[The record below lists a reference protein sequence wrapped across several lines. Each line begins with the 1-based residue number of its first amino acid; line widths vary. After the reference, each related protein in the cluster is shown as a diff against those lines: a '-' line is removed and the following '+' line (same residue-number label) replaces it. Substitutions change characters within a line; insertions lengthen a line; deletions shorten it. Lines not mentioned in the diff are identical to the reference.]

1 MNISVQPYGSSR
13 CYCRPDTTW
22 ERESKDF
29 YSPESVN
36 TLHWTPVAY
45 IRISKAGKCI
55 SGKFVSRYYD
65 GVGFGTLLYIGGAD
79 VASGSCVDHT
89 SILPLPLFNPVV
101 LETEGNKFEVVK
113 NEKPIFSLEAPGVDC
128 LQDGSTLL
136 QAAEAAICKAS
147 QLTSLR
153 IGDYVAVEL
162 APASVL
168 AEKTEG
174 SLSFKAAFCENEIFN
189 FKIIF

>member
-45 IRISKAGKCI
+45 VRISKAGKCI

-65 GVGFGTLLYIGGAD
+65 GVGFGTLLYIGDFLPDLASASCAD
-79 VASGSCVDHT
+79 HS
-89 SILPLPLFNPVV
+89 SILPSPVGGPDL
-101 LETEGNKFEVVK
+101 LESTDKTYEVFKNGEKVFGCTVEGLK
-113 NEKPIFSLEAPGVDC
+113 EKVE
-128 LQDGSTLL
+128 
-136 QAAEAAICKAS
+136 EAICRAS
-147 QLTSLR
+147 KLTTLR
-153 IGDYVAVEL
+153 IGYFVAIEL
-162 APASVL
+162 APSVQICDRSEEETKIKAVFGENDL
-168 AEKTEG
+168 FD
-174 SLSFKAAFCENEIFN
+174 FKLIF
-189 FKIIF
+189 

>member
-45 IRISKAGKCI
+45 VRISKAGKCI

-65 GVGFGTLLYIGGAD
+65 GVGFGTLLYIGDFLPDLASASCAD
-79 VASGSCVDHT
+79 HS
-89 SILPLPLFNPVV
+89 SILPSPVGGADL
-101 LETEGNKFEVVK
+101 LESTDKTYEVFRNGEKVFGCTVEGLK
-113 NEKPIFSLEAPGVDC
+113 EKVE
-128 LQDGSTLL
+128 
-136 QAAEAAICKAS
+136 EAICKAS
-147 QLTSLR
+147 KLTTLR
-153 IGDYVAVEL
+153 IGDFVAIEL
-162 APASVL
+162 APPAQICDRSEEETKIKAVFGENDL
-168 AEKTEG
+168 FD
-174 SLSFKAAFCENEIFN
+174 FKLIF
-189 FKIIF
+189 

>member
-45 IRISKAGKCI
+45 VRISKAGKCI

-65 GVGFGTLLYIGGAD
+65 GVGFGTLLYIGDFLPDLASASCAD
-79 VASGSCVDHT
+79 HS
-89 SILPLPLFNPVV
+89 SILPSPVGGPEL
-101 LETEGNKFEVVK
+101 LEIAEKTYEVFRNGEKVFGCTAEGLK
-113 NEKPIFSLEAPGVDC
+113 EKVE
-128 LQDGSTLL
+128 
-136 QAAEAAICKAS
+136 EAICKAS
-147 QLTSLR
+147 KLTTLR
-153 IGDYVAVEL
+153 IGDFVAIEL
-162 APASVL
+162 APSAQICDRSEEETKIKAVFG
-168 AEKTEG
+168 ENDIFD
-174 SLSFKAAFCENEIFN
+174 FKLIF
-189 FKIIF
+189 

>member
-45 IRISKAGKCI
+45 VRISKAGKCI

-65 GVGFGTLLYIGGAD
+65 GVGFGTLLYIGDFLPDLASASCAD
-79 VASGSCVDHT
+79 HS
-89 SILPLPLFNPVV
+89 SILPSPVGGPDL
-101 LETEGNKFEVVK
+101 LESTDKTYEVFRNGEKVFGCTVEGLK
-113 NEKPIFSLEAPGVDC
+113 EKVE
-128 LQDGSTLL
+128 
-136 QAAEAAICKAS
+136 EAICKAS
-147 QLTSLR
+147 QLTTLR
-153 IGDYVAVEL
+153 IGDFVAVEL
-162 APASVL
+162 ASAAQICDRSEEETKIKAVFGENDL
-168 AEKTEG
+168 FD
-174 SLSFKAAFCENEIFN
+174 FKLIF
-189 FKIIF
+189 

>member
-45 IRISKAGKCI
+45 VRISKAGKCI

-65 GVGFGTLLYIGGAD
+65 GVGFGTLLYIGDFLPDLASASCAD
-79 VASGSCVDHT
+79 HS
-89 SILPLPLFNPVV
+89 SILPSPVGGPDL
-101 LETEGNKFEVVK
+101 LESTDKTYEVFRNGEKVFCCTVEGLK
-113 NEKPIFSLEAPGVDC
+113 EKVE
-128 LQDGSTLL
+128 
-136 QAAEAAICKAS
+136 EAICRAS
-147 QLTSLR
+147 KLTTLR
-153 IGDYVAVEL
+153 IGDFVAIEL
-162 APASVL
+162 APSVQICDRSEEETKIKAVFGENDL
-168 AEKTEG
+168 FD
-174 SLSFKAAFCENEIFN
+174 FKLIF
-189 FKIIF
+189 

>member
-45 IRISKAGKCI
+45 VRISKAGKCI

-65 GVGFGTLLYIGGAD
+65 GVGFGTLLYIGDFLPDLASASCAD
-79 VASGSCVDHT
+79 HS
-89 SILPLPLFNPVV
+89 
-101 LETEGNKFEVVK
+101 
-113 NEKPIFSLEAPGVDC
+113 
-128 LQDGSTLL
+128 STLPSPVGGPDL
-136 QAAEAAICKAS
+136 LESTDKTYEVFRNGEKVFGCTVEGLKEKVEEAICKAS
-147 QLTSLR
+147 QLTTLR
-153 IGDYVAVEL
+153 IGDFVAVEL
-162 APASVL
+162 ASAAQICDRSEEETKIKAVFGENDL
-168 AEKTEG
+168 FD
-174 SLSFKAAFCENEIFN
+174 FKLIF
-189 FKIIF
+189 

>member
-45 IRISKAGKCI
+45 VRISKAGKCI

-65 GVGFGTLLYIGGAD
+65 GVGFGTLLYIGDFLPDLASASCAD
-79 VASGSCVDHT
+79 HS
-89 SILPLPLFNPVV
+89 
-101 LETEGNKFEVVK
+101 
-113 NEKPIFSLEAPGVDC
+113 
-128 LQDGSTLL
+128 STLPSPVGGPDL
-136 QAAEAAICKAS
+136 LESTDKTYEVFRNGEKVFGCTVEGLKEKLEEAICKAS
-147 QLTSLR
+147 QLTTLR
-153 IGDYVAVEL
+153 IGDFVAVEL
-162 APASVL
+162 ASAAQICDRSEEETKIKAVFGENDL
-168 AEKTEG
+168 FD
-174 SLSFKAAFCENEIFN
+174 FKLIF
-189 FKIIF
+189 

>member
-45 IRISKAGKCI
+45 VRISKAGKCI

-65 GVGFGTLLYIGGAD
+65 GVGFGTLLYIGDFLPDLASASCAD
-79 VASGSCVDHT
+79 HSSL
-89 SILPLPLFNPVV
+89 LPSPVGGPDL
-101 LETEGNKFEVVK
+101 LENADKTYEVFRNGEKIFCCTVEGLK
-113 NEKPIFSLEAPGVDC
+113 EKVE
-128 LQDGSTLL
+128 
-136 QAAEAAICKAS
+136 EAICSSSK
-147 QLTSLR
+147 LTTLR
-153 IGDYVAVEL
+153 IGDVVAIEL
-162 APASVL
+162 APSAQICDRSEEETKIKAVFGENDL
-168 AEKTEG
+168 FD
-174 SLSFKAAFCENEIFN
+174 FKLIF
-189 FKIIF
+189 

>member
-45 IRISKAGKCI
+45 VRISKAGKCI

-65 GVGFGTLLYIGGAD
+65 GVGFGTLLYIGDFLPDLASASCAD
-79 VASGSCVDHT
+79 HS
-89 SILPLPLFNPVV
+89 SILSSPVGGPDL
-101 LETEGNKFEVVK
+101 LESTDKTYEVFRNGEKVFCCTVEGLK
-113 NEKPIFSLEAPGVDC
+113 EKVE
-128 LQDGSTLL
+128 
-136 QAAEAAICKAS
+136 EAICRAS
-147 QLTSLR
+147 KLTTLR
-153 IGDYVAVEL
+153 IGDFVAIEL
-162 APASVL
+162 APSAQICDRSEEETKIKAVFGENDL
-168 AEKTEG
+168 FD
-174 SLSFKAAFCENEIFN
+174 FKLIF
-189 FKIIF
+189 

>member
-45 IRISKAGKCI
+45 VRISKAGKCI

-65 GVGFGTLLYIGGAD
+65 GVGFGTLLYIGD
-79 VASGSCVDHT
+79 FLPDLASASCTDHS
-89 SILPLPLFNPVV
+89 SILPSPVGGPDL
-101 LETEGNKFEVVK
+101 LESTDKTYEVFRNGEKVFGCTVEGLK
-113 NEKPIFSLEAPGVDC
+113 EKVE
-128 LQDGSTLL
+128 
-136 QAAEAAICKAS
+136 EAICRAS
-147 QLTSLR
+147 KLTTLR
-153 IGDYVAVEL
+153 IGDFVAIEL
-162 APASVL
+162 APSTQICDRSEEETKIKAVFGENDL
-168 AEKTEG
+168 FD
-174 SLSFKAAFCENEIFN
+174 FKLIF
-189 FKIIF
+189 

>member
-45 IRISKAGKCI
+45 VRISKAGKCI

-65 GVGFGTLLYIGGAD
+65 GVGFGTLLYIGDFLPDLASASCAD
-79 VASGSCVDHT
+79 HS
-89 SILPLPLFNPVV
+89 SILPSPVGGPDL
-101 LETEGNKFEVVK
+101 LESTDKTYEVFRNCEKVFGCTVEGLK
-113 NEKPIFSLEAPGVDC
+113 EKVE
-128 LQDGSTLL
+128 
-136 QAAEAAICKAS
+136 EAICKAS
-147 QLTSLR
+147 KLTTLR
-153 IGDYVAVEL
+153 IGDFVAIEL
-162 APASVL
+162 APSAQICDRSEEETKIKAVFGENDL
-168 AEKTEG
+168 FD
-174 SLSFKAAFCENEIFN
+174 FKLIF
-189 FKIIF
+189 